1 MTTDDSRPPVRRP
14 RRSNDPI
21 SIVRAIR
28 TAKAIYWTSAKLRK
42 LLPGVYS
49 TARQE
54 HFARAVKALRS
65 WPELT
70 RDENFAAASRVQP
83 RRLMYGKWSW
93 PKSMVTG
100 MREYAEDAPAEDVDT
115 DKLRQTLGSMDRR
128 TKERFMDLLADELPE
143 TPGKKNWL
151 LRKVRQLH
159 SKLVL
164 AVDGDP
170 DGDLATRRPPE

>member
-1 MTTDDSRPPVRRP
+1 MES
-14 RRSNDPI
+14 
-21 SIVRAIR
+21 
-28 TAKAIYWTSAKLRK
+28 
-42 LLPGVYS
+42 
-49 TARQE
+49 
-54 HFARAVKALRS
+54 
-65 WPELT
+65 
-70 RDENFAAASRVQP
+70 
-83 RRLMYGKWSW
+83 WSW

-170 DGDLATRRPPE
+170 DGDLAMRRPPE